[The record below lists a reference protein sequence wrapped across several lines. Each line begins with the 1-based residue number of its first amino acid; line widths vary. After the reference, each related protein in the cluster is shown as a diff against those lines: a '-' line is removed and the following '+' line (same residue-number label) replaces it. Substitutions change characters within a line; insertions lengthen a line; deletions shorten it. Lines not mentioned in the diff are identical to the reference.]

1 MDQQRLRT
9 LVFEKTGVKLDIN
22 DPVFAVVALNE
33 AVLEEA
39 VERHLA
45 RIDAASEAL
54 AAHAAQAGG
63 IPRPRRPMTDEF
75 EPGHTSADGRAA
87 APAEAGHA
95 PATGLKHAGSRDAGT
110 WLAQHQPALWVAGG
124 AALLAAL
131 LTLAGQ
137 AIFLRPAPAV
147 APAAVAKEL
156 TPEQMQALQNAAR
169 LERAVQKLDSKTRAA
184 IKAELAKPDNAASP

>member
-33 AVLEEA
+33 AVLAEA

-54 AAHAAQAGG
+54 AAHALRAGG
-63 IPRPRRPMTDEF
+63 LPHRSGLADEF
-75 EPGHTSADGRAA
+75 EPAHPDADLLSPAPLGASGTGGPSPSAN
-87 APAEAGHA
+87 
-95 PATGLKHAGSRDAGT
+95 ATG
-110 WLAQHQPALWVAGG
+110 WLERNRQAVVIAGG

-137 AIFLRPAPAV
+137 ALFLRPPAPP
-147 APAAVAKEL
+147 APVVVAKEL
-156 TPEQMQALQNAAR
+156 TPEQAQALRNAEK
-169 LERAVQKLDSKTRAA
+169 LERIVQKLDSKTRAA
-184 IKAELAKPDNAASP
+184 IQAEMALRQFSLEGRRWS